1 MPSFLDLCLGFLS
14 AVIGTTFLLTAARP
28 VQAQQPP
35 RLVESIDI
43 TGNRRLRKEDIL
55 YWVQTRPG
63 DPYNASQI
71 ERDLQAI
78 LTLGFFDKTSTR
90 VLIEDGPRG
99 GVNVIFEVKE
109 LPIIRDLQFEGV
121 SRKACGCLKR
131 SDLRSRQSSHRSSRN
146 EGTAV
151 CAWTSKC
158 RH

>member
-1 MPSFLDLCLGFLS
+1 MPSFRALCLVFLS
-14 AVIGTTFLLTAARP
+14 AVIGTTFLLTSASP
-28 VQAQQPP
+28 VQAQQSP

-63 DPYNASQI
+63 DPYNAAQI

-109 LPIIRDLQFEGV
+109 LPIIRDLQFEGLHSV
-121 SRKACGCLKR
+121 SESDVLKAFREKRVGGLKR
-131 SDLRSRQSSHRSSRN
+131 SDLRSRQSSHRSS
-146 EGTAV
+146 A
-151 CAWTSKC
+151 S
-158 RH
+158 